1 MILQIIVT
9 YSKVYVC
16 TCMYTYAAHHNAVW
30 EADLALSRGH
40 FIEVAANSRQIMAL
54 LVAVTEPSP
63 THFTWDNRM
72 YSSA

>member
-1 MILQIIVT
+1 MLMLHIKTQ
-9 YSKVYVC
+9 K
-16 TCMYTYAAHHNAVW
+16 
-30 EADLALSRGH
+30 EKDLALSTGN
-40 FIEVAANSRQIMAL
+40 FIEVAANSRQIRAL

>member
-1 MILQIIVT
+1 MSVL
-9 YSKVYVC
+9 YV
-16 TCMYTYAAHHNAVW
+16 YTYATHHNAVR
-30 EADLALSRGH
+30 EVDLALSRGN
-40 FIEVAANSRQIMAL
+40 FMEVAAISRQIIAL